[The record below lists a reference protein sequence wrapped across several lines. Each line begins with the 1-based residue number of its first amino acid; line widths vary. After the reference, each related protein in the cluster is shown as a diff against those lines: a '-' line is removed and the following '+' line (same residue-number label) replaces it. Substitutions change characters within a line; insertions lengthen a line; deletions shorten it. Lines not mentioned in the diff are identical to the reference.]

1 MKLSSARKLLGRKL
15 IPINLGLAMTLAT
28 ITGVNAETNTDFA
41 ARTRAAM
48 DKVIAAGAPGVIALM
63 REGDET
69 IHLATG
75 FGNLSAKI
83 PLEVTDRTRI
93 GSLIKSFVAVAV
105 LQLVGEGKLD
115 LDETV
120 ENIIPGLI
128 PNGADITV
136 RQLLNHTSGIFDYWQ
151 DEAFFNQLLA
161 DPMRAWTPEQLVKF
175 ARSHAPLSAPG
186 EKWSYAN
193 TNYILLGRIVEV
205 TTGRPLAAELEARI
219 FEPLKLTHTSFDSS
233 PEIAGFHMQGYAI
246 LGEPLPVDVTMVSPT
261 AAWAAGG
268 SIVSTAEDIA
278 SFYAALMDG
287 RLLTPD
293 LLSSMLTTVSAGE
306 GLNYG
311 LGIAEVQV
319 TCGSAWGHQGEFPG
333 YLNFALTSKDGN
345 RQAVVLVN
353 FYSLDSAGKK
363 AFHDVVDI
371 AFCGQGGSPT

>member
-1 MKLSSARKLLGRKL
+1 MKFSRARKLLGRKL
-15 IPINLGLAMTLAT
+15 IPINLGLALTFAS
-28 ITGVNAETNTDFA
+28 ITGVNAETNSDFE
-41 ARTRAAM
+41 ARTRMAM
-48 DKVIAAGAPGVIALM
+48 DKVIAAGAPGVIALV

-69 IHLATG
+69 VRIAAG
-75 FGNLSAKI
+75 FGNLSPKVPADI
-83 PLEVTDRTRI
+83 MDRTRM
-93 GSLIKSFVAVAV
+93 GSLVKSFVAVAV
-105 LQLVGEGKLD
+105 LQLAGEGKLA

-120 ENIIPGLI
+120 ESILPDLI

-161 DPMRAWTPEQLVKF
+161 DPMRTWTPEQLVQF
-175 ARSHAPLSAPG
+175 ARAHAPLSSPG

-219 FEPLKLTHTSFDSS
+219 FDRLKLNHTSFDNS
-233 PEIAGFHMQGYAI
+233 PEIAGAHMHGYAMP
-246 LGEPLPVDVTMVSPT
+246 GGPLPVDVTVVSPT
-261 AAWAAGG
+261 AAWSAGG
-268 SIVSTAEDIA
+268 SLVSTAEDIA
-278 SFYAALMDG
+278 NFYEALMDG

-293 LLSSMLTTVSAGE
+293 LLSSMLTTVTAGE

-319 TCGSAWGHQGEFPG
+319 SCGSAWGHQGEFPG
-333 YLNFALTSKDGN
+333 YLNFALSSKDGN
-345 RQAVVLVN
+345 RQVVVLVN
-353 FYSLDSAGKK
+353 FYSLDSAGKT

-371 AFCGQGGSPT
+371 AFCDRGGSPT